1 MKKISS
7 KIFKNQEGSQRGF
20 LQIVGI
26 VIIAAIV
33 LAFLGYN
40 VKDLWFQYA
49 APIFEWIWNV
59 FMTLIEF
66 AIDVV
71 VKAVNIFR
79 TGDYPLDMNN

>member
-7 KIFKNQEGSQRGF
+7 KIFNKKEKSQRGF

-40 VKDLWFQYA
+40 VKDLWLGYV
-49 APIFEWIWNV
+49 APIFEWVWNI

-79 TGDYPLDMNN
+79 TNDYPVN

>member
-1 MKKISS
+1 MKKINS
-7 KIFKNQEGSQRGF
+7 KIFENTEGSQSGF
-20 LQIVGI
+20 LQIIGI

-40 VKDLWFQYA
+40 VKELWVGYGL
-49 APIFEWIWNV
+49 PIFEWIWNV
-59 FMTLIEF
+59 LVTLITF

-79 TGDYPLDMNN
+79 TGDYPSN

>member
-7 KIFKNQEGSQRGF
+7 KIFNKKEGSQRGF
-20 LQIVGI
+20 LQIIAI

-40 VKDLWFQYA
+40 VKDIWIQYG
-49 APIFEWIWNV
+49 APVFEWVWNV
-59 FMTLIEF
+59 FLKLISF

-79 TGDYPLDMNN
+79 TGNYPTN

>member
-7 KIFKNQEGSQRGF
+7 KIFENKKGSQRGF

-40 VKDLWFQYA
+40 VKDLWINYA
-49 APIFEWIWNV
+49 APVFEWIWNV
-59 FMTLIEF
+59 FLTLITF

-71 VKAVNIFR
+71 VKAVNIFK
-79 TGDYPLDMNN
+79 TGDYPLN

>member
-1 MKKISS
+1 MKQFNS
-7 KIFKNQEGSQRGF
+7 KNVVGNEGSQRGF
-20 LQIVGI
+20 LQIIAI

-40 VKDLWFQYA
+40 VKELWTGYGL
-49 APIFEWIWNV
+49 PVFEWIWNV
-59 FMTLIEF
+59 IITVITF

-79 TGDYPLDMNN
+79 TGVYPVN

>member
-7 KIFKNQEGSQRGF
+7 KIFKNKNGGQRGF
-20 LQIVGI
+20 LQIIGI

-40 VKDLWFQYA
+40 VKDLWINYG
-49 APIFEWIWNV
+49 APVFEWVWNV
-59 FMTLIEF
+59 ILTLIGF

-71 VKAVNIFR
+71 VKAVNIFK
-79 TGDYPLDMNN
+79 TGEYPLN

>member
-1 MKKISS
+1 MKKFTE
-7 KIFKNQEGSQRGF
+7 KFLNKEGSQRGF
-20 LQIVGI
+20 LQIIGI

-40 VKDLWFQYA
+40 VKDIWIQYG
-49 APIFEWIWNV
+49 APIFEWVWNI
-59 FMTLIEF
+59 FLKLISF

-79 TGDYPLDMNN
+79 SGNYPTN

>member
-1 MKKISS
+1 MKQLSS
-7 KIFKNQEGSQRGF
+7 KIFENKEGSQRGF
-20 LQIVGI
+20 LQIIAI

-40 VKDLWFQYA
+40 VKELWVGYGL
-49 APIFEWIWNV
+49 PVFEWIWNV
-59 FMTLIEF
+59 LVTLITF

-79 TGDYPLDMNN
+79 TGVYPAN